1 MKRISLLALA
11 AVVGLSPVLTAS
23 AQTNRLTVAGPD
35 LVPIASRIEHGA
47 VSVRNTGPAASGPS
61 LVRLTCSRVGGGSCA
76 EEVPGMRA
84 YIDPA
89 YPNSA
94 VIQIPAIEPGH
105 VHTHYLTFWDDLVW
119 NPGTYNL
126 LLQVDAA
133 SVVAE
138 TNEGNNYG
146 GHPYV
151 VP

>member
-1 MKRISLLALA
+1 MKRLCLLALTG
-11 AVVGLSPVLTAS
+11 VVGLSPILSAS
-23 AQTNRLTVAGPD
+23 AQDRLTGAGPD
-35 LVPIASRIEHGA
+35 LIPIASRVEHGA
-47 VSVRNTGPAASGPS
+47 VSVRNSGSGASGPS
-61 LVRLTCSRVGGGSCA
+61 LARLTCSRVGGGSCA

-94 VIQIPAIEPGH
+94 VVQIPAIEPGH

-126 LLQVDAA
+126 LLEVDAA
-133 SVVAE
+133 WDVAE
-138 TNEGNNYG
+138 INEGNNFG
-146 GHPYV
+146 GHPFV